1 LAPLLGVPA
10 ALTVPIAQLN
20 GLQAEVLDHLL
31 TRAGGAVEGM
41 IQARHLHFSNPLLK
55 PACFVSKLARR
66 RAGWVGEKGG
76 KERDGE

>member
-55 PACFVSKLARR
+55 PACFVSTRARR